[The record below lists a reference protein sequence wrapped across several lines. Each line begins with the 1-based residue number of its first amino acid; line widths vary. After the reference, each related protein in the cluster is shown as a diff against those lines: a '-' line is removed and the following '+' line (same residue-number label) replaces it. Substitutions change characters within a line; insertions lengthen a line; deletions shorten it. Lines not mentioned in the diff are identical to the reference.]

1 MTKLILDIRKQL
13 KQLAEPQ
20 YKKFSTG
27 LLPGVDNVLGVRL
40 PAIRK
45 IARQIVKD
53 GNWEEYLSENPKLYF
68 EETMLQGMIIGLLKL
83 DIESIILLVQEFVP
97 KIDNWSVCD
106 SFCNGLKIVKLHRK
120 RVWKFLVPYLHSSNA
135 YDIRFAVVM
144 LLFYYIDE
152 EYINAT
158 LDALDTVNHDDYYV
172 KMAVA
177 WAISICYIKLPEVTM
192 PYLEDNNLDK
202 DTYNKALR
210 KICESLRV
218 DKEIKAIIKSLKRK

>member
-13 KQLAEPQ
+13 EQLAEPQ

-40 PAIRK
+40 PVIRK

-53 GNWEEYLSENPKLYF
+53 GNWKEYLSENPKVYF

-83 DIESIILLVQEFVP
+83 DIESIMLLVQEFVP
-97 KIDNWSVCD
+97 KIHNWSVCD

-120 RVWKFLVPYLHSSNA
+120 RVWKFLFPYLHSSNA

-144 LLFYYIDE
+144 LIFYYIDE
-152 EYINAT
+152 EYIYET

-177 WAISICYIKLPEVTM
+177 WAISICYIKLPDVTM
-192 PYLEDNNLDK
+192 SYLKDNNLNK

-218 DKEIKAIIKSLKRK
+218 DKDTKAIIKSMKRK